1 MGGSTCGSGKSP
13 RRCKLA
19 GLRRSD
25 GLEREKSNHCRDRHI
40 VHEQEQQTNNRQK
53 KKSEHRATR
62 GKGASPQHLVA
73 FMVAEGVQ
81 LEHVKDPVE
90 SVQLVVLTFRHVP
103 RKDAVELFTAK
114 EYGHEFG

>member
-1 MGGSTCGSGKSP
+1 V
-13 RRCKLA
+13 RRATIAEIGTSCMN
-19 GLRRSD
+19 
-25 GLEREKSNHCRDRHI
+25 KSNK
-40 VHEQEQQTNNRQK
+40 QTTDK
-53 KKSEHRATR
+53 KKSEYRATR

-114 EYGHEFG
+114 AYGHEFG